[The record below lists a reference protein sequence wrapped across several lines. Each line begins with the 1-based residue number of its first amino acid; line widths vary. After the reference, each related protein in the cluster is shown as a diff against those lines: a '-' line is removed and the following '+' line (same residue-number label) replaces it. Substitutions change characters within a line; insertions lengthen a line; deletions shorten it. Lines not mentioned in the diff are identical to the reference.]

1 MFQSIQDAGPT
12 VTEGVRGLFDIGNKA
27 VLILQQN
34 MQAAL
39 TDPSVVPVL
48 DSARG
53 LYGSYQKCMSIYNLP
68 FNLMVPLTAS
78 IIPAVSAAR
87 ARCNDLEARKVS
99 ESALRF
105 AALLALP
112 AGRTLCPG

>member
-1 MFQSIQDAGPT
+1 MI
-12 VTEGVRGLFDIGNKA
+12 
-27 VLILQQN
+27 
-34 MQAAL
+34 
-39 TDPSVVPVL
+39 PVL

-53 LYGSYQKCMSIYNLP
+53 LYGAYQKCMSIYNLP

-99 ESALRF
+99 GVGPTLCGAPGPSGWSRTLRF
-105 AALLALP
+105 
-112 AGRTLCPG
+112 G